1 MPCLFGLDLTEVPY
15 FHFYY
20 RSIFVRLAGMANKR
34 ERERERISLS
44 HVWRAL
50 THRAAPESLT
60 APCEAGAKPPTS
72 REPPALPR
80 GGLKRALAV
89 G

>member
-1 MPCLFGLDLTEVPY
+1 MLLQEAFVCCLLACYMLLAWRMAACLVGLDLTEVPY

-50 THRAAPESLT
+50 THRAGKSNRLM
-60 APCEAGAKPPTS
+60 
-72 REPPALPR
+72 
-80 GGLKRALAV
+80 
-89 G
+89 

>member
-1 MPCLFGLDLTEVPY
+1 MLLACLLLTTCLAACLFGLDLTEVPY

-50 THRAAPESLT
+50 THRAGKSNRLM
-60 APCEAGAKPPTS
+60 
-72 REPPALPR
+72 
-80 GGLKRALAV
+80 
-89 G
+89 